1 MIKNFSDSIKI
12 CVKTRPIYC
21 ILEWVIEFSKLDNI
35 FKIIAGRNK
44 TRVTV
49 GKSAFEK
56 IVLNMKLTLVK
67 RPIHERILMKNLTH
81 TCHSICT
88 LSSLTLK
95 NIERTNLWRIMKA
108 LFMSYPSVKYTREFS
123 FSQWK
128 TTGKTKREMEKMEDD
143 GVIIFSCAIPTL
155 ALWY

>member
-67 RPIHERILMKNLTH
+67 RPIHERI
-81 TCHSICT
+81 
-88 LSSLTLK
+88 
-95 NIERTNLWRIMKA
+95 
-108 LFMSYPSVKYTREFS
+108 
-123 FSQWK
+123 
-128 TTGKTKREMEKMEDD
+128 
-143 GVIIFSCAIPTL
+143 
-155 ALWY
+155 